1 MILENFLQDQ
11 RKWYSI
17 QNNDE
22 LYDPKNRSDGEV
34 IRNYVIQGAI
44 GLSSFL
50 APIVLKELDIELS
63 NTSQI
68 AIYIPGSLAI
78 ADSLAKNFQ
87 QGSLVGAIKNL
98 YKIISGK

>member
-68 AIYIPGSLAI
+68 AIYIPGSLA
-78 ADSLAKNFQ
+78 DSLAKNFQ

-98 YKIISGK
+98 YKIIMGK